1 MFIDAGDF
9 YIKLDKFNKKI
20 KNAQQVLVDISSN
33 LGGAMKEPEP
43 KRLKMVTKIG
53 SSVSQTYRE
62 LRKQYAELRGEY
74 ARIEKQMLEVSSRVM
89 ASKRELREKDDD
101 DLEILKKT
109 VETYEGAIFAYTL
122 FYPEIYGKMS
132 STLQDFSEVIG
143 QVEAIADIING
154 FSDSSDKGVKE
165 VDGLQELQQSISK
178 TDRYIW

>member
-9 YIKLDKFNKKI
+9 YIKHDEFNKKI

-33 LGGAMKEPEP
+33 LGGVMKEPEP
-43 KRLKMVTKIG
+43 KRLKMVSKIG

-74 ARIEKQMLEVSSRVM
+74 ARIEKQMLDVSSRVM
-89 ASKRELREKDDD
+89 TLKRELREKDDRKT
-101 DLEILKKT
+101 LKKA

-132 STLQDFSEVIG
+132 STLQDFSQVIG
-143 QVEAIADIING
+143 QVEAIADIVNG
-154 FSDSSDKGVKE
+154 FSDSSDKQIE
-165 VDGLQELQQSISK
+165 ELQQSISK
-178 TDRYIW
+178 TERYIW